1 MEPILNLSPQ
11 EFRAALAE
19 LQLDPQREADLV
31 RLYEEA
37 NAPQQGGRDR
47 GMLRNL
53 LDNIIGFDDEVVTPG
68 ERLGAGVEQFA
79 GGLLSDP
86 LGTGAGILQGGYETI
101 ERAMAP
107 GATPMDV
114 MGAAGMAMGAGGLLT
129 RPAGS
134 VGMGGR
140 VARDFDVSRRD
151 ASNIFGEGS
160 ERVRYTD
167 PQSGGTMEVVVRPNG
182 QASVLELEVPEEFR
196 GQGIGQSLQARVMQ
210 DFPVMG
216 GQVSSKAAATTAY
229 RLGRRPY
236 GQPDATLE
244 NVFRM
249 IDEDSSVNL
258 ISPAAQPTDLAAN
271 RSTTT
276 GLLASAASDTPAQQV
291 ARLLREGRA
300 DEVTDD
306 LMAQADPQ
314 EMFRLYEVGETGAD
328 MPMDFE
334 SRMARA
340 REMGFDT
347 PAYHETA
354 GDFSSFDLTRQGA
367 GRGDSEMPTGVFTKP
382 SGRSIGL
389 GGKAEIQMPLMVNV
403 GNNISVPDRDAMRLQ
418 GAASNTD
425 YMPAF
430 LRAENYDRA
439 TSIAW
444 DQRFEG
450 DAGQNWL
457 TSDPDGYFSA
467 ADAELASWNARNA
480 ELGEAARRELDKG
493 LRNEGY
499 DSATV
504 QNDVGFLGRS
514 TPTTVIFNPQNIR
527 SRFARFDP
535 RLSNLRN
542 LNAANVDPLT
552 GAAAVSASQ
561 QDDPL
566 ANLRA
571 YIAAAGGVLPR

>member
-68 ERLGAGVEQFA
+68 ERLGAGAEQFA
-79 GGLLSDP
+79 SGLLSDP
-86 LGTGAGILQGGYETI
+86 LGMAGDIAQGGYETI

-140 VARDFDVSRRD
+140 VAPDARASDWLDDLRSRYPDTQIDVSGGPGRGYTVSRIVVPEDARSQGVGTQIMREITDIADNQGATVALTPSSDFGGNVLRLRDFYGRMGFVANTGRNRD
-151 ASNIFGEGS
+151 MSIS
-160 ERVRYTD
+160 ED
-167 PQSGGTMEVVVRPNG
+167 M
-182 QASVLELEVPEEFR
+182 
-196 GQGIGQSLQARVMQ
+196 
-210 DFPVMG
+210 
-216 GQVSSKAAATTAY
+216 Y
-229 RLGRRPY
+229 REP
-236 GQPDATLE
+236 
-244 NVFRM
+244 
-249 IDEDSSVNL
+249 
-258 ISPAAQPTDLAAN
+258 ISAN

-276 GLLASAASDTPAQQV
+276 GLLASAASDTPAQRV

-314 EMFRLYEVGETGAD
+314 EMFRLYEAGETG
-328 MPMDFE
+328 MDLPLDRQ
-334 SRMARA
+334 SRFQRA
-340 REMGFDT
+340 REMGFDVDNILYHGT
-347 PAYHETA
+347 AADFPAFDASRGGSVTGARSARAATWLSDDPDVAQGYATFAADRAVQDLIDRSYRAEVD
-354 GDFSSFDLTRQGA
+354 GDFDLAERLM
-367 GRGDSEMPTGVFTKP
+367 R
-382 SGRSIGL
+382 
-389 GGKAEIQMPLMVNV
+389 KAERVEAAGV
-403 GNNISVPDRDAMRLQ
+403 EGANIISAYGPR
-418 GAASNTD
+418 N
-425 YMPAF
+425 
-430 LRAENYDRA
+430 LRRVDM
-439 TSIAW
+439 
-444 DQRFEG
+444 
-450 DAGQNWL
+450 AGEQY
-457 TSDPDGYFSA
+457 DPDDMSLSGLLSKAQQSGASGLELTEFIDNADFANMRSA
-467 ADAELASWNARNA
+467 SHR
-480 ELGEAARRELDKG
+480 G
-493 LRNEGY
+493 
-499 DSATV
+499 
-504 QNDVGFLGRS
+504 
-514 TPTTVIFNPQNIR
+514 IFNPSNIR
-527 SRFARFDP
+527 SEFARFDP